1 MLKYLGKR
9 ILTAIPIFFGITV
22 IIYVMLNMAPG
33 SALDMLA
40 SSEISVDSAAYDQ
53 LKAQLGLDKPVWMRY
68 LLWLKDL
75 FQLNFGTSYRTSQDV
90 CTMVSQ
96 RIGPSILLSGT
107 GVILAILLA
116 LPIGIM
122 AAYKPYSKWD
132 SVSSF
137 FALIGSTLPGFLL
150 SLLLIYVF
158 SIKLKLLPTS
168 GMHSSGDTSFID
180 LFRHLLLPALI
191 ICIGSMG
198 NLIKQTR
205 SACLEV
211 LHEDFVKTARSK
223 GIKEQAVVL
232 KHVFRNALI
241 PVSTTILLQI
251 PHIIGGTTIVEQ
263 IFGWPGLGSL
273 MISSINNRDY
283 PVVMCV
289 AVIIAITVLVT
300 NILIDIVYGFL
311 DPRVSYD

>member
-90 CTMVSQ
+90 WTMVSQ

-180 LFRHLLLPALI
+180 LF
-191 ICIGSMG
+191 
-198 NLIKQTR
+198 
-205 SACLEV
+205 
-211 LHEDFVKTARSK
+211 
-223 GIKEQAVVL
+223 
-232 KHVFRNALI
+232 
-241 PVSTTILLQI
+241 
-251 PHIIGGTTIVEQ
+251 
-263 IFGWPGLGSL
+263 
-273 MISSINNRDY
+273 
-283 PVVMCV
+283 
-289 AVIIAITVLVT
+289 
-300 NILIDIVYGFL
+300 
-311 DPRVSYD
+311 